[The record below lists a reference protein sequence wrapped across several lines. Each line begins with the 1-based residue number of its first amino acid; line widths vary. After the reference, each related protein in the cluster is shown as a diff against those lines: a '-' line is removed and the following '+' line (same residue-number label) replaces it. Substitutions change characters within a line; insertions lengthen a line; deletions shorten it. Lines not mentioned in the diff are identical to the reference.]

1 LPLTPLDIHNV
12 EFKKTLRGYSEDQVD
27 SFLNKVT
34 RDYENLYKENM
45 ELKERLE
52 DMQAVVTHYRELENT
67 LRDTMV
73 LAQQVADEAKKNA
86 ASEAEIL
93 RREAQAEAAR
103 VLAEA
108 DLKVRENMRQYEE
121 LVQSTHAFRAR
132 MRGFLLAQLELWDD
146 EPAAGQG
153 QVV

>member
-86 ASEAEIL
+86 ASEAEISIHSFL
-93 RREAQAEAAR
+93 ARKWRGKTAQVSGRKSSPSSA
-103 VLAEA
+103 
-108 DLKVRENMRQYEE
+108 
-121 LVQSTHAFRAR
+121 
-132 MRGFLLAQLELWDD
+132 WI
-146 EPAAGQG
+146 
-153 QVV
+153 